1 MTATANDFAALVGAV
16 GTRKIVVTQAL
27 TVQHAYPSLPA
38 VYATPQMIM
47 LMEIAAAEAIAK
59 LLPKG
64 WGSVGS
70 RVDVEHLAATPVG
83 ATVTARAEVIAVNGR
98 RVRFACSAH
107 DGHETIGRGWHER
120 GVVEL
125 SRFIKRTAAAHQK
138 S

>member
-1 MTATANDFAALVGAV
+1 MKPAAIDFSRLVGAV
-16 GTRKIVVTQAL
+16 GTRKVIVTQEL

-59 LLPKG
+59 RLPEG

-83 ATVTARAEVIAVNGR
+83 AKVTARAEVIAVNGR
-98 RVRFACSAH
+98 RVRFSCSAH
-107 DGHETIGRGWHER
+107 DGRETIGRGWHER

-125 SRFIKRTAAAHQK
+125 SRFIERTAAGHQK
-138 S
+138 R